1 MARVDKG
8 TVTSNF
14 IWRLL
19 ERVGAQGVT
28 FVVSIILARVLD
40 PVVYGTVAIVTVFT
54 TIMQVFVDS
63 GLGNALI
70 QKKDAD
76 EMDFSSVFYVN
87 LLFCAVLYLLM
98 FAAAPLI
105 ARFYEN
111 PELVP
116 LIRVLSLTVVISG
129 VKNVQQ
135 AYVARNLL
143 FKRFFFATFGGTVG
157 AALIGIWM
165 AYNGYGVWALVVQN
179 IFNQA
184 LDTVIL
190 WITVKWRPKLIFSFT
205 RVKALFAYG
214 WKLLVARL
222 LDTIYTDLRQLI
234 IGKVYTSEDLA
245 FYNRAVQFPK
255 TFVVNINAA
264 VDSILF
270 SVMAKEQNDRQRI
283 RNIVRR
289 SVQVNTYVLFPVMM
303 GMGVCAEPFVRLLL
317 TEKWLPC
324 VPYLRIFCFTYAF
337 VVFNTANQNSYQAV
351 GRSDIYLRNEVL
363 RKILGLVLTFATMW
377 ISVYAM
383 ALSGILATVV
393 GSVINSWPNKK
404 LINYGF
410 WEQLKD
416 MLPALTLTL
425 IMGAAVYPISL
436 LGMNDGLT
444 LLIQVIVGVA
454 IYVAGSAI
462 AKLEPFY
469 YLLGFIRQYLEK
481 RKE

>member
-1 MARVDKG
+1 
-8 TVTSNF
+8 
-14 IWRLL
+14 
-19 ERVGAQGVT
+19 
-28 FVVSIILARVLD
+28 
-40 PVVYGTVAIVTVFT
+40 
-54 TIMQVFVDS
+54 
-63 GLGNALI
+63 
-70 QKKDAD
+70 
-76 EMDFSSVFYVN
+76 
-87 LLFCAVLYLLM
+87 
-98 FAAAPLI
+98 
-105 ARFYEN
+105 
-111 PELVP
+111 
-116 LIRVLSLTVVISG
+116 
-129 VKNVQQ
+129 
-135 AYVARNLL
+135 
-143 FKRFFFATFGGTVG
+143 
-157 AALIGIWM
+157 
-165 AYNGYGVWALVVQN
+165 
-179 IFNQA
+179 
-184 LDTVIL
+184 
-190 WITVKWRPKLIFSFT
+190 
-205 RVKALFAYG
+205 
-214 WKLLVARL
+214 
-222 LDTIYTDLRQLI
+222 
-234 IGKVYTSEDLA
+234 
-245 FYNRAVQFPK
+245 
-255 TFVVNINAA
+255 
-264 VDSILF
+264 
-270 SVMAKEQNDRQRI
+270 
-283 RNIVRR
+283 
-289 SVQVNTYVLFPVMM
+289 VLFPVMM